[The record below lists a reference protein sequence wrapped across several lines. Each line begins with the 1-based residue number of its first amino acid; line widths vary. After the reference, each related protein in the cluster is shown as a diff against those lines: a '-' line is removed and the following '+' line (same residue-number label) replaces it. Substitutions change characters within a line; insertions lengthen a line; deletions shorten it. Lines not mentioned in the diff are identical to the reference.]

1 MPLVSYI
8 RIYLRYWYYAPLV
21 PVVKILK
28 KQLGSPE
35 NFGQKQRG
43 GGGGK
48 CLRNLTKK
56 SVNFSTLATSNIR
69 LLLFLV
75 KRINKRN

>member
-8 RIYLRYWYYAPLV
+8 RISLRFWYYASISTCRQNLEKV
-21 PVVKILK
+21 GVTRKVWEKAAVKL
-28 KQLGSPE
+28 
-35 NFGQKQRG
+35 
-43 GGGGK
+43 
-48 CLRNLTKK
+48 LRDLTKK